1 MDAETRQT
9 QAVLPAVAMPDPY
22 RIQWL
27 LVAVV
32 LAVGAVGLFSLS
44 TGVVFLITE
53 ILIWTLYASSLNLL
67 MSYGGMVSFGH
78 AAYFGLGAYGVALT
92 IVRLH
97 LPLGAALVAG
107 PVLSTLG
114 ALVFGALCVRLSKVY
129 FSMLTLACSEIV
141 FTVIFQ
147 WYDVTGGD
155 TGLASFVTPGLGLT
169 PALYGFVVLAVVVAG
184 HTLLW
189 RVVHSPLG
197 LAIRVVGENPERASV
212 MGHNTRAVRLTAFVM
227 AGFLGGIAGTLY
239 ATFHGSA
246 FPDYAGVNFT
256 LDGLVMIIIGGLG
269 SFAGGVY
276 GAVVYK
282 ILDDRISRYVVMW
295 QLAIGV
301 ILGAVIL
308 LSPTGLAGMVERM
321 RESWRSRGHE

>member
-1 MDAETRQT
+1 MEAGSKLST
-9 QAVLPAVAMPDPY
+9 P
-22 RIQWL
+22 
-27 LVAVV
+27 V
-32 LAVGAVGLFSLS
+32 LADVAAPDSYRVHWRLVGLVVALGAAAVFSLS
-44 TGVVFLITE
+44 TGVVFLVTE

-78 AAYFGLGAYGVALT
+78 AAYFGLGAYGMALT
-92 IVRLH
+92 MVRLH
-97 LPLGAALVAG
+97 LPLGVALLAG
-107 PVLSTLG
+107 PLLATLG
-114 ALVFGALCVRLSKVY
+114 ALVFGALCVRLSKIY

-147 WYDVTGGD
+147 WYDLTGGD
-155 TGLASFVTPGLGLT
+155 TGLASFVKPGLGLT
-169 PALYGFVVLAVVVAG
+169 PAMYGVLVLALVVAG
-184 HTLLW
+184 HVLLW

-197 LAIRVVGENPERASV
+197 LAIRVVGENPERAGV
-212 MGHNTRAVRLTAFVM
+212 MGHDTRAVRLTAFVIS
-227 AGFLGGIAGTLY
+227 GFLAGVAGTLY
-239 ATFHGSA
+239 AAFHGSA
-246 FPDYAGVNFT
+246 FPDYAGVGFT

-282 ILDDRISRYVVMW
+282 LLDDLISRYVVMW

-308 LSPTGLAGMVERM
+308 LSPKGLAGLLERTQHA
-321 RESWRSRGHE
+321 WRSRRRE

>member
-1 MDAETRQT
+1 MEAEHRPSQS
-9 QAVLPAVAMPDPY
+9 VLTGVAAADPY

-27 LVAVV
+27 LVGLL
-32 LAVGAVGLFSLS
+32 LAMGAVAVFSFS
-44 TGVVFLITE
+44 TGIVFLVTE

-78 AAYFGLGAYGVALT
+78 AAYFGLGAYGLALT

-97 LPLGAALVAG
+97 LPLGVALLAG
-107 PVLSTLG
+107 PLLATLG
-114 ALVFGALCVRLSKVY
+114 ALVFGALCVRLSKIY
-129 FSMLTLACSEIV
+129 FSMLTLACAEIV

-155 TGLASFVTPGLGLT
+155 TGLASFVKPGLGLT
-169 PALYGFVVLAVVVAG
+169 PGWYGFVVLVVVLAG
-184 HTLLW
+184 HLLLW

-197 LAIRVVGENPERASV
+197 LAIRVVGENPERAGV
-212 MGHNTRAVRLTAFVM
+212 MGHDSRAVRLTAFVIS
-227 AGFLGGIAGTLY
+227 GFLGGIAGTLY
-239 ATFHGSA
+239 AAFHGSA
-246 FPDYAGVNFT
+246 FPDYSSVNFT

-276 GAVVYK
+276 GAIVYK
-282 ILDDRISRYVVMW
+282 LLDDLISRYVVMW

-301 ILGAVIL
+301 ILGTVIL
-308 LSPTGLAGMVERM
+308 LSPQGLAGLVHRAQEA
-321 RESWRSRGHE
+321 WRSRNHE